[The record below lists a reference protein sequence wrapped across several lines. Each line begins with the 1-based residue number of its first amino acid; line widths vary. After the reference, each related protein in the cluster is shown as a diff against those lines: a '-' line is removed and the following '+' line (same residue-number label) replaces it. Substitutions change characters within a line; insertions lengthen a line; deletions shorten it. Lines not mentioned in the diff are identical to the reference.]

1 MALFQQWNVSLANSE
16 NMSLFQ
22 DDAVVDR
29 TGPEMIFVF
38 LLEQQFS
45 DTASYAQVGGVTLYE
60 TWKLLSHVRF
70 FVTPWIVA
78 HQAPLFMEF
87 SRQGVGISYYRGSS
101 QPRDWT
107 WVPAFQVDSLLSEPP
122 EKPTDL
128 LAYYKA
134 AS

>member
-87 SRQGVGISYYRGSS
+87 SRQEY
-101 QPRDWT
+101 
-107 WVPAFQVDSLLSEPP
+107 
-122 EKPTDL
+122 
-128 LAYYKA
+128 
-134 AS
+134 

>member
-78 HQAPLFMEF
+78 HQAPLFMAF
-87 SRQGVGISYYRGSS
+87 SRQEYWSRLPFPSPKYNVTCKYFVDVLYQIEGVSPYS
-101 QPRDWT
+101 
-107 WVPAFQVDSLLSEPP
+107 
-122 EKPTDL
+122 
-128 LAYYKA
+128 
-134 AS
+134 